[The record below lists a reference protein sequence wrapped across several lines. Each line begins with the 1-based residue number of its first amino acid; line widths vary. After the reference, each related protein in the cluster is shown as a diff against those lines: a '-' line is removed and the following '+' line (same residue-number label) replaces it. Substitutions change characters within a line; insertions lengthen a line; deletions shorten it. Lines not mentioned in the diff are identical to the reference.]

1 MNTQSLEAHGV
12 RVVDIRMMRNHNLFA
27 YMPVMRAEMDIGAYD
42 ERPSSEFPGFIER
55 LLLWLPGLKEHA
67 CSVGRPGGFVERLG
81 RGTYLPHIVEHVTLE
96 LQNRMGFD
104 VTFGRARGTGKR
116 GVYQV
121 VVSYREPEPAKAAFF
136 TAIAGVLAAMHGE
149 PFDYAGETEK
159 LLEIADD
166 YRLGPSTGA
175 VVKAARRKNIP
186 VLRLMPTGSLVQLGY
201 GIHQKRIIASETS
214 RTSAIAVEL
223 CQEKPLTNHM
233 LRAVGVPVPEGR
245 TVRSPE
251 EAWAAAQDIGMPV
264 VIKPEDGNQGKG
276 VTVHLTTEA
285 DVRAAYELAAAYG
298 RVLVERHV
306 QGHDF
311 RLLVVNGKMVAAARR
326 DPASVTGDGVHT
338 VEELVAE
345 TNKDPRRRPGH
356 SSHLTHITLNEAADL
371 VLKQQGLTRA
381 SVPARGHVVR
391 LRTNAN
397 LSTGGT
403 ATDMTDEV
411 HPKNAQ
417 LAELAA
423 QILALDVAGI
433 DVLCEDIRRP
443 LREQGGAI
451 VEVNAAPGLRM
462 HLSPTSGSP
471 RDVGKPIVEML
482 YPDGATGRIPIL
494 AVTGT
499 NGKTTVTRLIAHM
512 FQTAKKTVGVTS
524 TEGTYIGQDRIM
536 EGDCSGPRSA
546 EAILLH
552 PRVEVA
558 VLETARGGILREGLA
573 FDAASVGVVTNISAD
588 HLGIGGIN
596 TLEELARVKQVV
608 IEAVAKD
615 GHGVLNADDPLVA
628 EMAAACSGK
637 VVYFSMNPKN
647 PVLTAHLAEGGAAVF
662 VQDDAILLHSDGV
675 TTSLVEL
682 ERVAFTAGGKIR
694 FQVQN
699 ALAATAAAWAQGLNP
714 AIIVRALTTFRT
726 DTSIVPGRFNVLEIG
741 GVQVVL
747 DYGHNPA
754 AMEALGQA
762 LGALGERR
770 TVLVIGLPGDRR
782 DEDLRDTMR
791 RAGSFSHLVLLHD
804 LEDRRGR
811 SVDEVPNLLRT
822 VVPQGVPT
830 EILANQRAAIQRA
843 WQLVKPGER
852 LVVIADIVDEAL
864 ATLQSLSSRTGEE
877 EHCVQGEADY
887 VSHG

>member
-1 MNTQSLEAHGV
+1 MDTHGV
-12 RVVDIRMMRNHNLFA
+12 SVREMRLLRNNNLYA
-27 YMPVMRAEMDIGAYD
+27 YMPVMRVEMDIGPYED
-42 ERPSSEFPGFIER
+42 RPSSAFPGFIER
-55 LLLWLPGLKEHA
+55 LVEWLPGLKEHG
-67 CSVGRPGGFVERLG
+67 CSVGKPGGFIERLR

-104 VTFGRARGTGKR
+104 VTFGRARGTGAP
-116 GVYQV
+116 GIYQV
-121 VVSYREPEPAKAAFF
+121 IVSYREPEPVKAAFH
-136 TAIAGVLAAMHGE
+136 TALRGVLAAMHGE
-149 PFDYAGETEK
+149 PFDYHAETEK
-159 LLEIADD
+159 LLEIADE

-175 VVKAARRKNIP
+175 VVKAARRMNIP
-186 VLRLMPTGSLVQLGY
+186 VLRLMPVGSLVQLGY

-245 TVRSPE
+245 TVRSAD
-251 EAWAAAQDIGMPV
+251 EAWAAAQEIGMPV

-276 VTVHLTTEA
+276 VSVHLTTEA
-285 DVRAAYELAAAYG
+285 DVRAAHALAAEFA

-311 RLLVVNGKMVAAARR
+311 RLLVINGKMAAAARR

-345 TNKDPRRRPGH
+345 VNKDPRRRPGH
-356 SSHLTHITLNEAADL
+356 SSHLTHITLNDAADL
-371 VLKQQGLTRA
+371 VLKQQGMTRS
-381 SVPARGHVVR
+381 SVPARGHTVR

-403 ATDMTDEV
+403 ATDVTDEV
-411 HPKNAQ
+411 HPHNAQ

-433 DVLCEDIRRP
+433 DVLCGDIRRP

-462 HLSPTSGSP
+462 HLSPTSGMP
-471 RDVGKPIVEML
+471 RDVGRPIVDML
-482 YPDGATGRIPIL
+482 YPDGATGRIPII

-512 FQTAKKTVGVTS
+512 FQTAKKMVGMTS
-524 TEGTYIGQDRIM
+524 TEGTYIGKDRIM

-573 FDAASVGVVTNISAD
+573 FDACSVGVVTNISAD
-588 HLGIGGIN
+588 HLGIGGVN

-608 IEAVAKD
+608 IEAVAKE

-637 VVYFSMNPKN
+637 VVYFSTNPKN
-647 PVLTAHLAEGGAAVF
+647 PILTAHIADRGAAVY
-662 VQDDAILLHSDGV
+662 VQDNAIVLRSNDT
-675 TTSLVEL
+675 TTSLVEFD
-682 ERVAFTAGGKIR
+682 RIGFTAGGKIR

-699 ALAATAAAWAQGLNP
+699 ALAATAAAWATGLNP
-714 AIIVRALTTFRT
+714 AIIVRALATFKT
-726 DTSIVPGRFNVLEIG
+726 DAAIVPGRFNVLDLAAK
-741 GVQVVL
+741 QVVL

-754 AMEALGQA
+754 AMDALAQALEALGN
-762 LGALGERR
+762 RR
-770 TVLVIGLPGDRR
+770 TVLVLGLPGDRR
-782 DEDLRDTMR
+782 DDDLRDTMR
-791 RAGSFSHLVLLHD
+791 RAGAFAHLVLLHD

-811 SVDEVPNLLRT
+811 KVDEVPNLLRPM
-822 VVPQGVPT
+822 VPQGVPT
-830 EILANQRAAIQRA
+830 EILNDQRAAIQRA
-843 WQLVKPGER
+843 WQLVNPGDR

-864 ATLQSLSSRTGEE
+864 ATLQSLNSRTGED
-877 EHCVQGEADY
+877 EHCEHPVAEYTAEG
-887 VSHG
+887 